1 MKLGILRLY
10 IGDAGEVGYYNG
22 QEIGLAKA
30 LFSKYGI
37 STDVFLLK
45 AKQKCYE
52 EVIINITDN
61 VRIIYLPSKRI
72 GDHGIINPNI
82 LKKYEIN
89 ILQLNSD
96 NQLITGKVIRWCLNN
111 QLPVYT
117 FSGVYKSNSRNI
129 IKRIFFEISIRIN
142 KYYQNKII
150 NVTKNLM
157 IYDEMH
163 RRNVKNVN
171 FIPVG
176 LDINDI
182 KEINLSINDLKS
194 KYGVPYDKKILLFVG
209 RLEESKNPFM
219 SLYLIRQLDDW
230 ILLIIGQGKLK
241 QKMGI
246 FIKEHNLEN
255 KVIFIDKIPNSKIG
269 EIYSLSD
276 VLVNFCEKEIFGMT
290 ILEAMYYK
298 CLVVAHDAP
307 GPSFIIKNNENGVLI
322 KSNELEEWV
331 RKVRFAIENRSML
344 SANAF
349 ERVVNYLNWDTLS
362 KDYYN
367 IYTSILNIKVEEQL

>member
-10 IGDAGEVGYYNG
+10 IGDTGEVGYYNG

-30 LFSKYGI
+30 LYSNYGI

-45 AKQKCYE
+45 TKQKCYE
-52 EVIINITDN
+52 EEIINITDN
-61 VRIIYLPSKRI
+61 VRVVYLPASRI
-72 GDHGIINPNI
+72 GVHGIIDPNL

-96 NQLITGKVIRWCLNN
+96 NQLITGKVIRWCFNN

-117 FSGVYKSNSRNI
+117 LSGVYKSKSKNI
-129 IKRIFFEISIRIN
+129 IKKIFFEISIRMN
-142 KYYQNKII
+142 RNYQNKII
-150 NVTKNLM
+150 NVTKNLK

-163 RRNVKNVN
+163 RKNVRNVS

-176 LDINDI
+176 LDIKNL
-182 KEINLSINDLKS
+182 KEMYLSVEELKI
-194 KYGVPYDKKILLFVG
+194 KYGLPNDKKILLFVG
-209 RLEESKNPFM
+209 RLEEGKNPFM

-255 KVIFIDKIPNSKIG
+255 KVIFVDKIPNSKIG
-269 EIYSLSD
+269 EIYSISD
-276 VLVNFCEKEIFGMT
+276 VLVNFCKDEIFGMT

-298 CLVVAHDAP
+298 CLVIAHDAP
-307 GPSFIIKNNENGVLI
+307 GPNFIIKNNENGVLV
-322 KSNELEEWV
+322 KSNELDEWV
-331 RKVRFAIENRSML
+331 KKVKYAIANRSML

-367 IYTSILNIKVEEQL
+367 IYTSILNIKEEEQ